1 MSNDLLLDLAK
12 NPTTSRLIKNLGLP
26 LPMPVPL
33 KRDNGPM
40 KERPLDDMS
49 VLVGSNSNGKLS
61 AQIARALTAAGADPL
76 VDSTVDIEDFKGPG
90 EAFGRIPEAVTAS
103 DAEDNKVHGMVFD
116 ATGIETVEELDAI
129 YEFFHP
135 WLRSMAK
142 NGRVVILGRPAQDIE
157 DPQKSAAQAAL
168 EGFTRSL
175 SKEVSYLGA
184 TCNAVFVEEG
194 AEERIAG
201 PLRFLLSARSAYL
214 TGQPMRVWDKIE
226 TTEETTWTRS
236 LENKTALVTG
246 AARGIGKEI
255 ARLLSQEGANVVILD
270 IPPAEELA
278 SKVAQEIG
286 ADVLLEDITD
296 ADAPQ
301 TIADFLE
308 DNYGGVDIVVHNAGV
323 TRDKTLKNM
332 SEDYW
337 DQAVDINL
345 GAVIR
350 INQHL
355 IDEGTL
361 NDNGRIVCLSS
372 VSGIAG
378 NRGQTNYSAA
388 KSGLIS
394 YVDRLGHE
402 VAKRGI
408 TVNAI
413 APGFIE
419 TRLTAAMPAAN
430 REVARRMNAL
440 AQGGQPVDV
449 AQGVLFLTTPG
460 AVGVSGNTIRVCGG
474 MLIGA

>member
-1 MSNDLLLDLAK
+1 MSKDLLLDLAN
-12 NPTTSRLIKNLGLP
+12 NPTASKLVKSLGLP

-40 KERPLDDMS
+40 KQRPLDDQP
-49 VLVGSNSNGKLS
+49 VLVGSNGNGALS
-61 AQIARALTAAGADPL
+61 DQIARALTEAGASPL
-76 VDSTVDIEDFKGPG
+76 VDSTVDFQAFQQPG
-90 EAFGRIPEAVTAS
+90 EAYGRLPQVVTAD
-103 DAEDNKVHGMVFD
+103 DAENHRVHGMVFD
-116 ATGIETVEELDAI
+116 ATGIETIEELDSVYA
-129 YEFFHP
+129 FCHP
-135 WLRSMAK
+135 WLRSLGR
-142 NGRVVILGRPAQDIE
+142 NGRVVIIGRPAMDIK
-157 DPQKSAAQAAL
+157 DPTKSAAQAAL

-184 TCNAVFVEEG
+184 TCNVLFVEKG

-214 TGQPMRVWDKIE
+214 TGQPMNVWDKIKSKE
-226 TTEETTWTRS
+226 APKWARS
-236 LENKTALVTG
+236 LENKVALVTG
-246 AARGIGKEI
+246 GARGIGKEI
-255 ARLLSQEGANVVILD
+255 ARLLAQEGAQTVILD
-270 IPPAEELA
+270 IPQSEEIA
-278 SKVAQEIG
+278 SKVAQELG
-286 ADVLLEDITD
+286 VDLLLEDITD
-296 ADAPQ
+296 KDSPE
-301 TIADFLE
+301 TIANFFKE
-308 DNYGGVDIVVHNAGV
+308 NYGGIDIVVHNAGV

-332 SEDYW
+332 SKDYW

-345 GAVIR
+345 GAAIR
-350 INQHL
+350 INDHL
-355 IDEGTL
+355 LSSGVL
-361 NDNGRIVCLSS
+361 NDDGRIVCLSS

-394 YVDRLGHE
+394 YVDRLGHQ

-440 AQGGQPVDV
+440 SQGGQPEDV

-460 AVGVSGNTIRVCGG
+460 SVGVSGNTIRICGG

>member
-1 MSNDLLLDLAK
+1 MSKDLLLDLAN
-12 NPTTSRLIKNLGLP
+12 NPTASKLVKSLGLP

-40 KERPLDDMS
+40 KQRPLDDQP
-49 VLVGSNSNGKLS
+49 VLVGSNGKGALS
-61 AQIARALTAAGADPL
+61 AQIARALTEAGANPL
-76 VDSTVDIEDFKGPG
+76 VDSTVDFKTFQQPG
-90 EAFGRIPEAVTAS
+90 EAYGRLPQAVSAD
-103 DAEDNKVHGMVFD
+103 DAENHRVHGMVFD
-116 ATGIETVEELDAI
+116 ATGIETIEELDSVYA
-129 YEFFHP
+129 FCHP
-135 WLRSMAK
+135 WLRSLAR
-142 NGRVVILGRPAQDIE
+142 NGRVVILGRPAQDIK
-157 DPQKSAAQAAL
+157 DPTKSAAQAAL

-184 TCNAVFVEEG
+184 TCNVIFVEKG

-214 TGQPMRVWDKIE
+214 TGQPMNVWDKIKSDE
-226 TTEETTWTRS
+226 APKWARS
-236 LENKTALVTG
+236 LENKVALVTG
-246 AARGIGKEI
+246 GARGIGKEI
-255 ARLLSQEGANVVILD
+255 ARLLAQEGAHTVILD
-270 IPPAEELA
+270 IPQSEEVA
-278 SKVAQEIG
+278 SKVAQELG
-286 ADVLLEDITD
+286 VDLLLEDITD
-296 ADAPQ
+296 KDSPE
-301 TIADFLE
+301 TIANFFKE
-308 DNYGGVDIVVHNAGV
+308 KYGGIDIVVHNAGV

-332 SEDYW
+332 SKDYW

-345 GAVIR
+345 GAAIR
-350 INQHL
+350 INDHL
-355 IDEGTL
+355 LSSGVL

-394 YVDRLGHE
+394 YVDRLGHQ

-440 AQGGQPVDV
+440 SQGGQPEDV

-460 AVGVSGNTIRVCGG
+460 SVGLSGNTIRICGG